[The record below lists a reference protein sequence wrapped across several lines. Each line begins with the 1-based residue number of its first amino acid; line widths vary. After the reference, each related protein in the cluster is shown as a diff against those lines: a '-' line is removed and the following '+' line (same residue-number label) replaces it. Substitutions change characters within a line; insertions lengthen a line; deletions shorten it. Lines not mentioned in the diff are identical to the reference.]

1 MTTSKT
7 EKVSLSIRGQQL
19 LENPI
24 LNKGTAFTKEERD
37 AFGLHGLLPDP
48 IETLEEQVARAI
60 ERVRAAATNLDRH
73 IYLRNLQDTNE
84 TLYYALIGKHLE
96 EILPLIYTPTVGA
109 ACQQFSHLFNRPRG
123 LFLTMAQK
131 DKLDEILANPRFD
144 DVECIVVTDGER
156 ILGLGDQG
164 AGGMGIPIGKL
175 SIYAGC
181 GGINPANSL
190 PITLDVGTNNEERL
204 ADPMYIGVRQKRAR
218 GKEYDDFVEAFVQA
232 CMKRWPDIMLQWED
246 FGKTNA
252 NRLLDKY
259 RDRLCTFNDD
269 IQGTAVVAIA
279 TLLAA
284 ISVTGVSLKDQYVV
298 LQGGGQ
304 AGCGIATLM
313 AEAMIQEGLSREE
326 AYARFYVIDI
336 NGLLKDDTPDLED
349 FQKVFRRKNAEL
361 AKWKVSNPGGN
372 ITLMDTIRNVK
383 ATVLI
388 GVSAQSGAFTE
399 QIIREMAG
407 KVERPIVCPLSNP
420 TEKVEARPEDII
432 RWTDGRAVIGTGSP
446 FAPIEHKGKSYNIAQ
461 INNSYVFPG
470 MGLGAI
476 AVKARRVT
484 DGMFIAVAK
493 ALAAMSPELK
503 KQGAGLL
510 PPISAMREISTV
522 LAIALAKQARNEGLT
537 EKLTDAQIEQLVKDK
552 MWEPTYKQYVAVSD
566 LPADA

>member
-1 MTTSKT
+1 MTTTKT
-7 EKVSLSIRGQQL
+7 DKISLSLRGQQL
-19 LENPI
+19 LENSL
-24 LNKGTAFTKEERD
+24 LNKGTAFSNAERD
-37 AFGLHGLLPDP
+37 AFGLHGLLPDHV
-48 IETLEEQVARAI
+48 ETLDEQVARAI

-73 IYLRNLQDTNE
+73 NYLRNLQDTNE
-84 TLYYALIGKHLE
+84 TLYYALITKYLT

-109 ACQQFSHLFNRPRG
+109 ACQQFSHLFNRSRG
-123 LFLTMAQK
+123 LFLTLSQK
-131 DKLDEILANPRFD
+131 DKLDQILANPRFD
-144 DVECIVVTDGER
+144 NIECIVVTDGER

-181 GGINPANSL
+181 GGIHPANSL
-190 PITLDVGTNNEERL
+190 PITLDVGTNNQERL
-204 ADPMYIGVRQKRAR
+204 ADPMYIGARHARVR
-218 GKEYDDFVEAFVQA
+218 GKEYDEFVEAFVQA
-232 CMKRWPDIMLQWED
+232 VMKRWPDIMLQWED

-279 TLLAA
+279 TLIAA
-284 ISVTGVSLKDQYVV
+284 INVTGVSLKDQYVV

-304 AGCGIATLM
+304 AGCGIAALM

-326 AYARFYVIDI
+326 AYKRFYVIDI

-349 FQKVFRRKNAEL
+349 FQKVFRRSKAEL
-361 AKWKVSNPGGN
+361 ANWKLDNPNGN
-372 ITLMDTIRNVK
+372 ITLLDTIRNVP

-388 GVSAQSGAFTE
+388 GVSAQSGAFSE
-399 QIIREMAG
+399 QIIREMAS

-432 RWTDGRAVIGTGSP
+432 NWTDGRAVIGTGSP
-446 FAPIEHKGKSYNIAQ
+446 FGPIDYKGKSYNIAQ

-493 ALAAMSPELK
+493 ELAAMSPELK
-503 KQGAGLL
+503 KTGAGLL
-510 PPISAMREISTV
+510 PPIADMRNISYK
-522 LAIALAKQARNEGLT
+522 LAVALAKQARNEGLT
-537 EKLTDAQIEQLVKDK
+537 DKLTDAQIEQMVKDK
-552 MWEPTYKQYVAVSD
+552 MWVPEYPEYVA
-566 LPADA
+566 A

>member
-1 MTTSKT
+1 MNTNKT
-7 EKVSLSIRGQQL
+7 AKISLTQRGHQL
-19 LENPI
+19 LENPL
-24 LNKGTAFTKEERD
+24 LNKGTAFTNAERD
-37 AFGLHGLLPDP
+37 AFGLHGLLPDHV
-48 IETLEEQVARAI
+48 ETLEEQMVRAI
-60 ERVRAAATNLDRH
+60 ERVRAGATNLDRH
-73 IYLRNLQDTNE
+73 LYLRNLQDTNE
-84 TLYYALIGKHLE
+84 TLYYALICTHLT

-109 ACQQFSHLFNRPRG
+109 ACQQFSHQYNRARG
-123 LFLTMAQK
+123 LFLTLSQK
-131 DKLDEILANPRFD
+131 DKLDQIFANPRFD
-144 DVECIVVTDGER
+144 NVECIVVTDGER

-181 GGINPANSL
+181 GGIHPGNSL
-190 PITLDVGTNNEERL
+190 PITLDVGTNNQERL
-204 ADPMYIGVRQKRAR
+204 ADPMYIGVRHARLR

-232 CMKRWPDIMLQWED
+232 VTKRWPNIMLQWED

-259 RDRLCTFNDD
+259 RDRLCSFNDD

-304 AGCGIATLM
+304 AGCGIAALM
-313 AEAMIQEGLSREE
+313 AEAMIMEGMSREE
-326 AYARFYVIDI
+326 AYKRFYIIDI
-336 NGLLKDDTPDLED
+336 NGLLKEDTPDLED
-349 FQKVFRRKNAEL
+349 FQKVFRRSDAEL
-361 AKWKVSNPGGN
+361 KGWKLDNPGGN
-372 ITLMDTIRNVK
+372 ISLMDAVRNVP

-399 QIIREMAG
+399 QIIREMAS
-407 KVERPIVCPLSNP
+407 KVDRPIVCPLSNP

-432 RWTDGRAVIGTGSP
+432 NWTDGRAVIGTGSP
-446 FAPIEHKGKSYNIAQ
+446 FAPIEYKGKSYNIAQ

-476 AVKARRVT
+476 AVKTRRVT
-484 DGMFIAVAK
+484 DGMFIATAK

-503 KQGAGLL
+503 TAGAGLL
-510 PPISAMREISTV
+510 PPISEMRDISYK
-522 LAIALAKQARNEGLT
+522 LAVAFAKQARDEGLT
-537 EKLTDAQIEQLVKDK
+537 EKLTDAEIEKLVQDK
-552 MWEPTYKQYVAVSD
+552 MWAPTYQEYVAV
-566 LPADA
+566 

>member
-1 MTTSKT
+1 MTTTKT
-7 EKVSLSIRGQQL
+7 DTIPLSQRGQQL
-19 LENPI
+19 LENPL
-24 LNKGTAFTKEERD
+24 LNKGTAFTNTERD
-37 AFGLHGLLPDP
+37 VFGLHGLLPDHV
-48 IETLEEQVARAI
+48 ETLEEQVARAI

-73 IYLRNLQDTNE
+73 IFLRNLQDTNE
-84 TLYYALIGKHLE
+84 TLYYALICTHLT

-109 ACQQFSHLFNRPRG
+109 ACQQFSHLFNRARG
-123 LFLTMAQK
+123 LFISLEQK
-131 DKLDEILANPRFD
+131 DKIEQMLANPRFD
-144 DVECIVVTDGER
+144 NVECIVVTDGER

-181 GGINPANSL
+181 GGIHPANSL
-190 PITLDVGTNNEERL
+190 PITLDVGTNNQERL
-204 ADPMYIGVRQKRAR
+204 ADPLYIGTRHERVR

-232 CMKRWPDIMLQWED
+232 VMKRWPNIMLQWED

-252 NRLLDKY
+252 NRLLEKY
-259 RDRLCTFNDD
+259 RDRVCSFNDD

-304 AGCGIATLM
+304 AGCGIAALM
-313 AEAMIQEGLSREE
+313 AEAMVKEGLSREE
-326 AYARFYVIDI
+326 AYKRFYIIDI
-336 NGLLKDDTPDLED
+336 NGLLKEDTPDLED
-349 FQKVFRRKNAEL
+349 FQKVFRQNAAAL
-361 AKWKVSNPGGN
+361 AGWKLDNPGGN
-372 ITLMDTIRNVK
+372 ISLMDVVRNVP

-399 QIIREMAG
+399 QIIREMAS

-432 RWTDGRAVIGTGSP
+432 AWTDGRAVIGTGSP
-446 FAPIEHKGKSYNIAQ
+446 FAPIEYKGKSYNIAQ

-476 AVKARRVT
+476 AVKAQRVT

-503 KQGAGLL
+503 KTGAGLL
-510 PPISAMREISTV
+510 PPIADMRDISCK
-522 LAIALAKQARNEGLT
+522 LAVALAKQARDEGLT
-537 EKLTDAQIEQLVKDK
+537 EKLTDAQIEQMVNDK
-552 MWEPTYKQYVAVSD
+552 MWVPTYKEYVA
-566 LPADA
+566 A